1 MYDNRPNQNQYGGYP
16 PQPQQYQ
23 QYPQYAPVPHAH
35 AQPAYGQPYGAQEL
49 YGERR
54 YEGDLSEP
62 AVAAFA
68 KKVYAYFGSA
78 LLVAMAAAF
87 GGTMAV
93 DHFASVGNVSA
104 INGIWIGSL
113 VAFFA
118 SYLIVVFSRKSH
130 SSLKTGLLYVFAASA
145 GGMLAPVLMA
155 HVAAGMGMAIVFAF
169 GIASVIFFGISVYV
183 LATGKDFR
191 GLGSYLVIGILV
203 IVGVWLMSLFISFP
217 SVLHTVLMGGGM
229 LLFIGFTLFDT
240 SRVVRDN
247 FYANDAVSA
256 AINLLYDFF
265 MLFRYALYF
274 MGASRD

>member
-1 MYDNRPNQNQYGGYP
+1 MYGNRPNQNQYGGYP
-16 PQPQQYQ
+16 QPPQQYQ
-23 QYPQYAPVPHAH
+23 QYPQYAPVPQAH
-35 AQPAYGQPYGAQEL
+35 AQPYGQPYGAGAL
-49 YGERR
+49 PGEQR
-54 YEGDLSEP
+54 YEGDLSDP

-93 DHFASVGNVSA
+93 DHFVSVGNAGAV
-104 INGIWIGSL
+104 NGIWLGSL

-130 SSLKTGLLYVFAASA
+130 SPLKTGLLYVFAASA

-191 GLGSYLVIGILV
+191 GIGSYLMIGILV
-203 IVGVWLMSLFISFP
+203 IIGVWLMSLFVSFP

-240 SRVVRDN
+240 SRVVRNN

-256 AINLLYDFF
+256 AINLLYDFM